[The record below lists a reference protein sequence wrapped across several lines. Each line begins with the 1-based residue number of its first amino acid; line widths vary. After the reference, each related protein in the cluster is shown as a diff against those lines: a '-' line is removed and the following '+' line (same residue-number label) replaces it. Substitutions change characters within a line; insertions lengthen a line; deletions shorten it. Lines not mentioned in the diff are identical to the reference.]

1 MLEIADGLQVPATPL
16 SDVPGSAG
24 TADPEQNAVGIENV
38 GTTGLLMVTFSVK
51 VDAHEVEGVK
61 T

>member
-1 MLEIADGLQVPATPL
+1 MADGLQVPVTPL
-16 SDVPGSAG
+16 FDVVGSAG

-38 GTTGLLMVTFSVK
+38 GVTGLVMVTLSVK
-51 VDAHEVEGVK
+51 IDAQAVDGVK